1 MIGKKHANFLLNV
14 SGATATE
21 LRSLAEYAKRE
32 VKAKFGVELEEEVM
46 YIGDWSNFQ
55 PVIP

>member
-14 SGATATE
+14 AGATASE

-32 VKAKFGVELEEEVM
+32 VKAKFEVDLEEEVM
-46 YIGDWSNFQ
+46 YIGDWTNFQ
-55 PVIP
+55 PISP